1 MVDDKRFIESREG
14 FDMECSLL
22 AHVRADRGSDVGA
35 ADVTQRR
42 VIGAE
47 LMKLCR
53 QEVECHGQG
62 VDSIISSEYFAVD
75 ITLQTRF

>member
-1 MVDDKRFIESREG
+1 MKHPPSLCTVKQEFLLYNMVDDKRLIESREG

-53 QEVECHGQG
+53 QEVE
-62 VDSIISSEYFAVD
+62 
-75 ITLQTRF
+75 LRTRS

>member
-1 MVDDKRFIESREG
+1 MVDDKRLIESRREG

-53 QEVECHGQG
+53 QEVE
-62 VDSIISSEYFAVD
+62 SR
-75 ITLQTRF
+75 TRS

>member
-1 MVDDKRFIESREG
+1 MYNMVDDKRIIESREG

-53 QEVECHGQG
+53 QEVE
-62 VDSIISSEYFAVD
+62 SR
-75 ITLQTRF
+75 TRS